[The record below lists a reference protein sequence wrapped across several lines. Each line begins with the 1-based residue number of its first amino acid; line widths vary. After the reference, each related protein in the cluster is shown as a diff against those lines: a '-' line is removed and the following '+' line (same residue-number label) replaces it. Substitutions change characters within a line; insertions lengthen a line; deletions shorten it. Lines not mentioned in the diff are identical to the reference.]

1 MSSLPPYQSHYANKP
16 SSYVP
21 ARAGWDQRGPPI
33 DHSQPQGPVHVSPV
47 ELPTS
52 SHSSPNH
59 RRVSSGDHYYE
70 DVDPRFAESDPSV
83 LPSSS
88 ILPAALTPGGGMP
101 HAQVP
106 PQGGNG
112 AYLQPSNSDD
122 DIQEGARS
130 PAASET
136 SHFTS
141 VSQRGVNPNWGPPS
155 GMPMRKPVGRE
166 RDMILENNPDFEIP
180 GAPRGGRSGG
190 GRGGRMPGQ
199 IPPGLGGLGGQGRY
213 PTGNM

>member
-1 MSSLPPYQSHYANKP
+1 MSSPPPYQCYCANK
-16 SSYVP
+16 SSPYVP
-21 ARAGWDQRGPPI
+21 ARAGWDQRGPPV
-33 DHSQPQGPVHVSPV
+33 DPNHPQGPANVSPV

-88 ILPAALTPGGGMP
+88 VLPAALTPGGGM
-101 HAQVP
+101 QVP
-106 PQGGNG
+106 PHGGNG
-112 AYLQPSNSDD
+112 YLQPSNSYD
-122 DIQEGARS
+122 DIQEGAQS

-141 VSQRGVNPNWGPPS
+141 VSQRGVNPNWGPPP
-155 GMPMRKPVGRE
+155 GMPMRKPVNRE
-166 RDMILENNPDFEIP
+166 RDVILGNNPDFEIP
-180 GAPRGGRSGG
+180 SASRGGRPG

-213 PTGNM
+213 PTGNI